1 MINKNYTHC
10 TLEDLNGNVIS
21 RGKIISKQGNTYTID
36 DYWENKPMNYVV
48 YEDGAQKYIAYLY
61 DENKYNQLLKWI
73 EIARRDVL
81 INDEDFKVI
90 YHEVLNKQRVYKR
103 IVCLR
108 HLGYKTETELE
119 QITVEDFI
127 QKVKAHVEKE
137 ITNKIAL
144 IKSDTDIEDD
154 ESRVLCTMLRAHREE
169 YLKKLDKPNITKG
182 YVLENWPSCF
192 HSEIRYI
199 GSLYSINEMDDA
211 S

>member
-137 ITNKIAL
+137 ITSKIAL
-144 IKSDTDIEDD
+144 IKSDDDIEDD
-154 ESRVLCTMLRAHREE
+154 ESRALCTMLRAHREE

-192 HSEIRYI
+192 HSDIRYI
-199 GSLYSINEMDDA
+199 SSLYSTNEMDDV